1 MFASS
6 GVSLTRSTLC
16 DIVKASAALLVP
28 LVERMRAAVIESSLM
43 WTDDTTVPMLI
54 KGGTQRARFWTYIG
68 DLQHSYD
75 VYDFTINRSRDGPVK
90 FLKGYSGYLHADAY
104 GGYDGIYLD
113 SDGSIIEVA
122 CWSHARRKF
131 YDAKLSNPREAHQV
145 LAWINQLFD
154 IEDQARQMTSA
165 ERLALRCIHTGIAT
179 DQRLARPANATGAAQ
194 EQPGQSDHVRAE
206 PMGRLMSLHRRR
218 AFDD

>member
-16 DIVKASAALLVP
+16 DIVKASAELLVP
-28 LVERMRAAVIESSLM
+28 LVERMRAAVLESSLM
-43 WTDDTTVPMLI
+43 WTDDTIVPMLI

-68 DLQHSYD
+68 DQQHSYD

-113 SDGSIIEVA
+113 SGGSIIEVT

-131 YDAKLSNPREAHQV
+131 YDAKSSNPREAHQV
-145 LAWINQLFD
+145 LAWINHLFD

-165 ERLALRCIHTGIAT
+165 ERLALRCTASAGVL
-179 DQRLARPANATGAAQ
+179 QRIR
-194 EQPGQSDHVRAE
+194 D
-206 PMGRLMSLHRRR
+206 
-218 AFDD
+218 